1 MMTRKKLEQVYHLNN
16 ELKMWQRRLAELQAD
31 IALSPKVM
39 DGMPFTQT
47 NDVGSPTEE
56 KAVRLAELAK
66 VIEGKISEIQIAL
79 ADIEIFISS
88 IDDSL
93 TRQIVMYRCCK
104 LKSWQEVAVAVGK
117 GYTAESTRQI
127 YHRFLKDLPA
137 A

>member
-1 MMTRKKLEQVYHLNN
+1 MTRKKLEQVYHLNN

-39 DGMPFTQT
+39 DGMPYSKT
-47 NDVGSPTEE
+47 NNVGSPTEE
-56 KAVRLAELAK
+56 KAIKLAEVAK

-79 ADIEIFISS
+79 MDIEIFISS

-93 TRQIVMYRCCK
+93 TRQILEYRCCK
-104 LKSWQEVAVAVGK
+104 LKSWAEVAEKLGN
-117 GYTAESTRQI
+117 GYTADSTRQI
-127 YHRFLKDLPA
+127 YHRFMKDLPA

>member
-1 MMTRKKLEQVYHLNN
+1 MTRKKLEQVYHLNN

-39 DGMPFTQT
+39 DGMPFSQT
-47 NDVGSPTEE
+47 NNVGSPTEE
-56 KAVRLAELAK
+56 KAIKLSEVAK

-79 ADIEIFISS
+79 MEIEIFISS

-93 TRQIVMYRCCK
+93 TRQIVEYRCCK
-104 LKSWQEVAVAVGK
+104 LMSWQSVAEKIGE
-117 GYTAESTRQI
+117 GYTADSVRQT
-127 YHRFLKDLPA
+127 YHRFLKDMPA

>member
-1 MMTRKKLEQVYHLNN
+1 MTRKKLEQVYHLNN

-39 DGMPFTQT
+39 DGMPYSQA
-47 NDVGSPTEE
+47 NSMGSPTEE
-56 KAVRLAELAK
+56 KAIRLADLAK
-66 VIEGKISEIQIAL
+66 VIEGKISEIQISL
-79 ADIEIFISS
+79 MDIEIFISS

-93 TRQIVMYRCCK
+93 TRQILEYRCCK
-104 LKSWQEVAVAVGK
+104 LKSWQEVADKLGN